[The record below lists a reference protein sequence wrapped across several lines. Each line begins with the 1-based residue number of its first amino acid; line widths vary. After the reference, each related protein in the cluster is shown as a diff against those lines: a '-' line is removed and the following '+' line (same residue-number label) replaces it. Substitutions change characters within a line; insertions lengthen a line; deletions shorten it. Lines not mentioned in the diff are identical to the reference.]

1 MSSTVGDF
9 ICLSRNFLSQGFRS
23 LPVLLGGSVFFLGM
37 AQGNF
42 NLMFFFVGMFILTPL
57 AAILINGLWELLF
70 ANTPE
75 WLTVP
80 IDMWQLPAASAEA
93 CNIFTV
99 GAGASV
105 TTLNV
110 VPSFWMSM
118 IAFFFTYLFANASAL
133 YEKQETSKAP
143 KTAVAARKSQAMV
156 SMIVVIGLAVLTTI
170 LRYGTSCETGLGIL
184 VSWILGYSL
193 GYGWYKFMRSCGL
206 GRLDDLFGITNRI
219 LPQQSYEDLDPTV
232 CVAT

>member
-1 MSSTVGDF
+1 MGDL
-9 ICLSRNFLSQGFRS
+9 ICASRNFLSQGFRS
-23 LPVLLGGSVFFLGM
+23 LPVLLGGSIFFLGT

-57 AAILINGLWELLF
+57 VAILLNGLWELIF
-70 ANTPE
+70 INTPA

-80 IDMWQLPAASAEA
+80 PDMWLLSSANVEA
-93 CNIFTV
+93 CNIFSV
-99 GAGASV
+99 GASASS

-118 IAFFFTYLFANASAL
+118 VAFFFSYLFANAKSL

-143 KTAVAARKSQAMV
+143 KIAVAARKSQAMI
-156 SMIVVIGLAVLTTI
+156 SMIIIIGLAILTTI

-184 VSWILGYSL
+184 ISWILGYAL
-193 GYGWYKFMRSCGL
+193 GYGWYDFMRSCGV
-206 GRLDDLFGITNRI
+206 GRLDDLFGINNRI

>member
-57 AAILINGLWELLF
+57 AAVLLNGLWELVF
-70 ANTPE
+70 INTPA

-80 IDMWQLPAASAEA
+80 IDMWQLPAANAEA

-110 VPSFWMSM
+110 VPGFWMSM
-118 IAFFFTYLFANASAL
+118 VAFFFTYLFANAKAL
-133 YEKQETSKAP
+133 YEKQETSNAP
-143 KTAVAARKSQAMV
+143 KMAVSARKSQ
-156 SMIVVIGLAVLTTI
+156 SMISMIIIIALAILTTI

-219 LPQQSYEDLDPTV
+219 LPQQTYQDLDPTV

>member
-1 MSSTVGDF
+1 
-9 ICLSRNFLSQGFRS
+9 
-23 LPVLLGGSVFFLGM
+23 
-37 AQGNF
+37 
-42 NLMFFFVGMFILTPL
+42 
-57 AAILINGLWELLF
+57 
-70 ANTPE
+70 
-75 WLTVP
+75 
-80 IDMWQLPAASAEA
+80 MWQLPAANAEA

-118 IAFFFTYLFANASAL
+118 IAFFFTYLYVNAIHL
-133 YEKQETSKAP
+133 YDKQETSKAP
-143 KTAVAARKSQAMV
+143 KIAVAARKSQAIV
-156 SMIVVIGLAVLTTI
+156 SMIVVMGLAILTTI

-184 VSWILGYSL
+184 VSWILGYGL

-219 LPQQSYEDLDPTV
+219 LPQQSYQELDPTV

>member
-1 MSSTVGDF
+1 
-9 ICLSRNFLSQGFRS
+9 
-23 LPVLLGGSVFFLGM
+23 M

-57 AAILINGLWELLF
+57 AAVLLNGLWELVF
-70 ANTPE
+70 INTPA

-80 IDMWQLPAASAEA
+80 IDMWQLPAANAEA

-110 VPSFWMSM
+110 VPGFWMSM
-118 IAFFFTYLFANASAL
+118 VAFFFTYLFANAKAL
-133 YEKQETSKAP
+133 YEKQETSNAS
-143 KTAVAARKSQAMV
+143 KTAVSARKSQ
-156 SMIVVIGLAVLTTI
+156 SMISMIIIIALAILTTI

-184 VSWILGYSL
+184 VSWILGYGL

-206 GRLDDLFGITNRI
+206 GRLDDLFGIANRI
-219 LPQQSYEDLDPTV
+219 LPQQTYQDLDPTV

>member
-1 MSSTVGDF
+1 M
-9 ICLSRNFLSQGFRS
+9 ICASRNFLSQGFRS
-23 LPVLLGGSVFFLGM
+23 LPVLLGGSIFFLGM

-57 AAILINGLWELLF
+57 TAIFVNGIWELIF
-70 ANTPE
+70 INTPG

-80 IDMWQLPAASAEA
+80 PDMWLLSSANVEA
-93 CNIFTV
+93 CNIFSV
-99 GAGASV
+99 GAAAAS

-118 IAFFFTYLFANASAL
+118 IAFFFTYLFTNAKSL
-133 YEKQETSKAP
+133 YEKQETSNAP
-143 KTAVAARKSQAMV
+143 KMAVVARKSQAV
-156 SMIVVIGLAVLTTI
+156 ISMIIVTGLAVLITI

-184 VSWILGYSL
+184 VSWILGSYL
-193 GYGWYKFMRSCGL
+193 GYNWYKFMLNCGL
-206 GRLDDLFGITNRI
+206 GRLDDLFGINNRI